1 MIRGQG
7 MPSKSHFSDS
17 GPSQRQ
23 LRVGELIRRTL
34 AELLSRGDLYDP
46 DLDRMSI
53 TVSEVRVSPDLK
65 IATVFVLPLGGKKKV
80 EAIDGLARNSHNIRR
95 IFAKTLTLK
104 YVPRF
109 RFVIDETFDQI
120 DETERL
126 LNLDKVKNDINK
138 SN

>member
-1 MIRGQG
+1 

-95 IFAKTLTLK
+95 IFAKTLTTSCTLFTFLK
-104 YVPRF
+104 L
-109 RFVIDETFDQI
+109 ETWIRIFSPSGAI
-120 DETERL
+120 AFL
-126 LNLDKVKNDINK
+126 K
-138 SN
+138 